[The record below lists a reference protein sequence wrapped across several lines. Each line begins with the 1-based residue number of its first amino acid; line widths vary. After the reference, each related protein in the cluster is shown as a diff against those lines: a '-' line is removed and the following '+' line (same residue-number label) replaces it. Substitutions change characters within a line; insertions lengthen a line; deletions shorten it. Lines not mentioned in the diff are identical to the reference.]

1 MNKKYLFLIIV
12 AIVFSCKKEET
23 NKNTNTTTSSN
34 TTSGT
39 TGNNTVTPV
48 SKKDWYIYEMYAKY
62 DGTDTPI
69 NLMGNGPDYRLD
81 FRADGS
87 IYLYILSVPGSTP
100 AFWGTYTNSTI
111 TLGSGGVGSIDFQII
126 NQSSTILEAKK
137 TDNGVSYF
145 LTLKK

>member
-23 NKNTNTTTSSN
+23 NKNTN